1 MKEWAASVICFFKR
15 FEIYGYISEL
25 GVLIF

>member
-1 MKEWAASVICFFKR
+1 MKEWAGLVICFFKT
-15 FEIYGYISEL
+15 FENYGYISEL